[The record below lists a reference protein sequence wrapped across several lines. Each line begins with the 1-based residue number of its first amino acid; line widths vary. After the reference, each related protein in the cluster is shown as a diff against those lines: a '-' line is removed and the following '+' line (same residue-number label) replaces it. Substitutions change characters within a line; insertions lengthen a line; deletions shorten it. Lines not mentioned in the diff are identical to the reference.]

1 MEKSMNTLK
10 NQANRTRKIQVKVML
25 NETEYKHFIKQ
36 VDKTPYTKSEY
47 LRSIIGGKEI
57 HTRQPEEYFEV
68 RRLVSNM
75 SNNINQIARIS
86 NTYGNVDQGHVQVL
100 LQMMHKC
107 WIHIRD
113 L

>member
-1 MEKSMNTLK
+1 MNTLK
-10 NQANRTRKIQVKVML
+10 NQVNRTRKIQVKVML
-25 NETEYKHFIKQ
+25 NEKEYKHFTKQ
-36 VDKTPYTKSEY
+36 VNKTPYTKSDY
-47 LRSIIGGKEI
+47 LRSLIGGKEI

-75 SNNINQIARIS
+75 ANNINQIARIA
-86 NTYGNVDQGHVQVL
+86 NICGDVDKGQVQVL

-107 WIHIRD
+107 WLHIRD

>member
-1 MEKSMNTLK
+1 MNSLK
-10 NQANRTRKIQVKVML
+10 NSANRSRKIQVKVML
-25 NETEYKHFIKQ
+25 NEKEYKHFIKQ
-36 VDKTPYTKSEY
+36 VEKTHYTKSDY
-47 LRSIIGGKEI
+47 LRSLIGGNKI

-75 SNNINQIARIS
+75 ANNINQIARVANIC
-86 NTYGNVDQGHVQVL
+86 GQVDHGQIRVL
-100 LQMMHKC
+100 QQMMHKC

>member
-1 MEKSMNTLK
+1 MDTLR
-10 NQANRTRKIQVKVML
+10 NQANRTRTIQVKVML
-25 NETEYKHFIKQ
+25 NEKEYKHFIKQ
-36 VDKTPYTKSEY
+36 VDKTPYTKSDY
-47 LRSIIGGKEI
+47 LRSLIGGKEI

-75 SNNINQIARIS
+75 ANNINQIARVANIC
-86 NTYGNVDQGHVQVL
+86 GQVDHGQILVL
-100 LQMMHKC
+100 QQMMHKC